1 MNLGKP
7 SPSSSA
13 WWQRSPSLSSSSPSS
28 VGPAVSAV
36 RFTYTSLKLPI
47 LNLHY
52 NLFLVSIYGIHS
64 FVSISFTW
72 TNSVTWTTYLQ
83 ANAKSMQD
91 GHLLVQIGSVGGFG
105 LKTALLHLSFLSFRV
120 SFVMSLSLEKQ
131 REAMLKWCKLKGVPC
146 ADMHVKWRFHPVPP
160 TQLVLGSHD
169 ARYIFSKN
177 NKLCGLCL
185 FPIYILIYSVLIME
199 HMIQHCASLCRI
211 GVISYGRWCSFM
223 YIIVIIINISLE
235 SVWILLFGEIEIYI
249 ID

>member
-64 FVSISFTW
+64 FVSISFTS

-105 LKTALLHLSFLSFRV
+105 LKTALLHLSPFYL
-120 SFVMSLSLEKQ
+120 
-131 REAMLKWCKLKGVPC
+131 
-146 ADMHVKWRFHPVPP
+146 
-160 TQLVLGSHD
+160 LGSLLSCLYLSRNKGKPCWNGASWKAFPVQTCMWSED
-169 ARYIFSKN
+169 SIRY
-177 NKLCGLCL
+177 
-185 FPIYILIYSVLIME
+185 
-199 HMIQHCASLCRI
+199 H
-211 GVISYGRWCSFM
+211 
-223 YIIVIIINISLE
+223 
-235 SVWILLFGEIEIYI
+235 LLS
-249 ID
+249 